1 METVRCLFVGAA
13 YMPPAVSRGMG
24 GNGERAG
31 RIDAAPATLQKNES
45 RNGGRHPGRGE
56 SLPCMGI
63 ESRKIEADGGAI
75 CRENCATYGNGCA
88 TKEPFPTK
96 SDLFFE
102 IFPQKQVF

>member
-1 METVRCLFVGAA
+1 MAQQRLSFLD
-13 YMPPAVSRGMG
+13 R
-24 GNGERAG
+24 NL
-31 RIDAAPATLQKNES
+31 TLWIFIA
-45 RNGGRHPGRGE
+45 
-56 SLPCMGI
+56 MGI

-96 SDLFFE
+96 SNLFFE

>member
-1 METVRCLFVGAA
+1 MAA
-13 YMPPAVSRGMG
+13 NAPGGM
-24 GNGERAG
+24 N
-31 RIDAAPATLQKNES
+31 PS
-45 RNGGRHPGRGE
+45 PY
-56 SLPCMGI
+56 MGI

-96 SDLFFE
+96 NDLLFE

>member
-1 METVRCLFVGAA
+1 
-13 YMPPAVSRGMG
+13 MPPLQLHKKMNGVMAANAPGGM
-24 GNGERAG
+24 NPSPYR
-31 RIDAAPATLQKNES
+31 
-45 RNGGRHPGRGE
+45 
-56 SLPCMGI
+56 GI